1 MKVIFLQ
8 DLGDKGR
15 AGESRE
21 VADGY
26 ARNFLIPR
34 NLAVPA
40 TEGTMK
46 QIELQ
51 LEREREHQDEER
63 AKLSQLAKQMEGMSV
78 RIGARIGTSNRL
90 FGSVTSADV
99 ARALSEQVNHPIDK
113 KMVEMAKPLRETG
126 SHQVTLR
133 LDAGLETHI
142 TVVIEGET
150 G

>member
-40 TEGTMK
+40 TQGTLK
-46 QIELQ
+46 QIERQ

-63 AKLSQLAKQMEGMSV
+63 AKLSELAKQMEGINV
-78 RIGARIGTSNRL
+78 RIGARIGASNRL
-90 FGSVTSADV
+90 FGSVTSSDV
-99 ARALSEQVNHPIDK
+99 ARALSEQVNHPVDK
-113 KMVEMAKPLRETG
+113 KMVEMDKPLREAG
-126 SHQVTLR
+126 SHPVTVR

-142 TVVIEGET
+142 TVVIEPET